1 MGYAQPWIIDQNHPF
16 AAKGNTSEIL
26 ITVHKL
32 ILGFTWWE
40 SDKKRLEKPG
50 HCQLP
55 GLAAVGEGHTSK
67 ALPGKCAEE
76 TGSDSS
82 SW

>member
-16 AAKGNTSEIL
+16 AAMGSTSEIL
-26 ITVHKL
+26 ITVHEL

-50 HCQLP
+50 HY
-55 GLAAVGEGHTSK
+55 
-67 ALPGKCAEE
+67 
-76 TGSDSS
+76 
-82 SW
+82 